1 MCCIYNSLVPPV
13 FILHPEGN
21 ITNEMGYTEI
31 SCTATS
37 IAPVTFHWEKFINN
51 INNTWEPLPS
61 SASLDVENTMIDNT
75 TFTSTISSINIL
87 QSDEGSYRCIANN
100 SAGINIS
107 NDATITV
114 YGEL

>member
-21 ITNEMGYTEI
+21 TTNEMGYAEL

-37 IAPVTFHWEKFINN
+37 IAPVTFHWQKLINN
-51 INNTWEPLPS
+51 IWEPLPS
-61 SASLDVENTMIDNT
+61 STALVVVDTTISNT
-75 TFTSTISSINIL
+75 TFTSTISSINIK
-87 QSDEGSYRCIANN
+87 QSDEGIYRCRANN
-100 SAGINIS
+100 SAGINVS
-107 NDATITV
+107 NDTTIIV

>member
-1 MCCIYNSLVPPV
+1 
-13 FILHPEGN
+13 
-21 ITNEMGYTEI
+21 MGYTEL

-37 IAPVTFHWEKFINN
+37 IAPVTFHWEKLINHS
-51 INNTWEPLPS
+51 WEPLPS
-61 SASLDVENTMIDNT
+61 SASLVVENAMIHNT
-75 TFTSTISSINIL
+75 TFSSIISSFNII

>member
-1 MCCIYNSLVPPV
+1 
-13 FILHPEGN
+13 
-21 ITNEMGYTEI
+21 MGYTEL

-37 IAPVTFHWEKFINN
+37 IASVTFHWQKLINN
-51 INNTWEPLPS
+51 SWGPLPS
-61 SASLDVENTMIDNT
+61 STELTVVNTMISSA
-75 TFTSTISSINIL
+75 TFTSTISSINIA

-107 NDATITV
+107 NDATIIV